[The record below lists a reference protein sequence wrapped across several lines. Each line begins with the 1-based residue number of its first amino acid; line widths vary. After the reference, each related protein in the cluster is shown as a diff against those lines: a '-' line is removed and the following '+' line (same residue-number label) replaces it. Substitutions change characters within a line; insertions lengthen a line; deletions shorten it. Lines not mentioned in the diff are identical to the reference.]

1 MDLAAS
7 WWCMADPKNSVVLL
21 VDDEPPIRM
30 VASQGLEDA
39 GFVVVEADCAES
51 ALKILTARADVGVL
65 FTDVDMPGALD
76 GLDLARLVHERWPAI
91 QLVLTSGRG
100 LRVPVPDYGLF
111 VAKPYSIE
119 DLTKAVAQVAKRG
132 D

>member
-1 MDLAAS
+1 MNLAAG
-7 WWCMADPKNSVVLL
+7 WWWMADPKNSVVLL
-21 VDDEPPIRM
+21 VDDEPAIRM
-30 VASQGLEDA
+30 IASQGLEDA
-39 GFVVVEADCAES
+39 GFEVVEADCAES
-51 ALKILTARADVGVL
+51 ALKILKARADVGVL
-65 FTDVDMPGALD
+65 FTDIDMPGALD

-100 LRVPVPDYGLF
+100 LPAPVPDDGLF

-119 DLTKAVAQVAKRG
+119 DLTKAVAKVAKQG